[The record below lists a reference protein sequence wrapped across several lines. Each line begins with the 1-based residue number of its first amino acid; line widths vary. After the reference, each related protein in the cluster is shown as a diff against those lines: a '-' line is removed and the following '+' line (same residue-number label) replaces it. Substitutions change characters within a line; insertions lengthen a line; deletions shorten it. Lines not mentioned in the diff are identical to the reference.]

1 MTVKYAQKVREAAI
15 ELGGFTIGDLAER
28 VGIYTYKDRERFLV
42 TIRYFK
48 KIKEIILLGSG
59 LYSYQGRQGPLTKAA
74 KMWRAM
80 RIKEYFTRRDI
91 MKLSGASYAYVLNY
105 FSFLSNQGFII
116 RVSSKGFKDALYRI
130 SDFDNVPLEHPK
142 CQAKRVKH

>member
-1 MTVKYAQKVREAAI
+1 MRYAQKVRQAAI
-15 ELGGFTIGDLAER
+15 ELGEFTIDDLAER
-28 VGIYTYKDRERFLV
+28 VGIYTYKDNERFVV

-48 KIKEIILLGSG
+48 KVKEIILLGSG
-59 LYSYQGRQGPLTKAA
+59 LYSYQGRRGPLTKAA

-105 FSFLSNQGFII
+105 FSFLNNKGFINH
-116 RVSSKGFKDALYRI
+116 VSGKGFKEALYRL

-142 CQAKRVKH
+142 CQGNRVKH